1 PFRPRMAEL
10 DRDLC
15 VSLDMDEFNDALP
28 GGALFGC
35 IEAGAAGRNAAFRGN
50 TRHFRKDEP
59 GATFGTL
66 GVVNE
71 MPFVRRAVLG
81 AILRHWR
88 NAHPICELDSAH
100 AKRHEHRWSRRIRD
114 VTCRLLFEPFL
125 RAGKPLWIALAQVF
139 MAY

>member
-1 PFRPRMAEL
+1 MAKL
-10 DRDLC
+10 DRDLR
-15 VSLDMDEFNDALP
+15 VSLGMDEFNDAP
-28 GGALFGC
+28 PDASVFGC
-35 IEAGAAGRNAAFRGN
+35 IEAGATGRNAALGGN

-59 GATFGTL
+59 GAAFGTL
-66 GVVNE
+66 GVVYE

-81 AILRHWR
+81 AILRHRR

-125 RAGKPLWIALAQVF
+125 RAGKPLWIALAQV
-139 MAY
+139 